1 MQRPQRNTQIPLRYR
16 DNSPPPTYR
25 NNNQPKRPKN
35 GSKIVDR
42 NQVDQ
47 ALTVI
52 EATPKSAEGADESS
66 VSISTELPHFEANY
80 VQNRAGAPRYTDL
93 FKLDFFKFFFN
104 DSVVEILSE
113 ETNIY
118 VVFKL

>member
-16 DNSPPPTYR
+16 DESPPSTYR
-25 NNNQPKRPKN
+25 NNNQPKGPKN

-42 NQVDQ
+42 NQIDQ

-52 EATPKSAEGADESS
+52 EAVSKSVQDTDEFS
-66 VSISTELPHFEANY
+66 VSISTELLHFETNY
-80 VQNRAGAPRYTDL
+80 VQNRVGAPRYTDL
-93 FKLDFFKFFFN
+93 SKLNLFKFFFS
-104 DSVVEILSE
+104 DSVVETLSE

-118 VVFKL
+118 VVSKL